1 VKPERIA
8 RLLPAV
14 YQEAMPVG
22 PDAETDSI
30 LAAALSVM
38 EAMHLSTEGFL
49 LDHTKF
55 IDPLR
60 AEPKFLAALA
70 GWVGLGPYLE
80 RMAGGPIA
88 TADLRELTRRAASLA
103 RSRGTAESIIAICE
117 LVTGLDG
124 FAIEEGVTGEDGR
137 PIPFHFR
144 LRAPAAA
151 RSRREA
157 LERILRLEKPCF
169 VTAEI
174 VFADTTEESHAELPD
189 R

>member
-1 VKPERIA
+1 MKAERIA

-14 YQEAMPVG
+14 YQQAMPVG
-22 PDAETDSI
+22 PDAETDSV

-49 LDHTKF
+49 LDHTRF

-60 AEPKFLAALA
+60 AEPRFLTALA
-70 GWVGLGPYLE
+70 GWVGLAPYIEGVAGPPL
-80 RMAGGPIA
+80 AI
-88 TADLRELTRRAASLA
+88 ADLRELTRRAAALA
-103 RSRGTAESIIAICE
+103 RSRGTAEAILAICE

-124 FAIEEGVTGEDGR
+124 FSIEETITGEDGR
-137 PIPFHFR
+137 RIPFHFR

-151 RSRREA
+151 EARREA
-157 LERILRLEKPCF
+157 LEKILRLEKPSY
-169 VTAEI
+169 VTADI
-174 VFADTTEESHAELPD
+174 LFDSTPEESYDELPD